1 MIEAFG
7 AIYAFLFGTV
17 IGSFL
22 NVCVSRWPAGLSVIR
37 PRSRCPRC
45 GRSIRAIEN
54 VPIISWLALRARCKG
69 CGEKISIQY
78 PLVELATGLIW
89 LWAFTHYGAD
99 FSALRVALF
108 ATLLLGIALTDAQH
122 FLIPD
127 QFTVSGLIWVLVSVF
142 IGAFIRDQGPFVGP
156 WDAIIGLCAGAGAI
170 AVVGW
175 LGEVALDRPAMGF
188 GDITLM
194 AVIGGAVGPNR
205 ALLTLFLG
213 ATIAPV
219 VLLGFVYPWSK
230 RRGENDAAQLGLDL
244 KTPATWRGT
253 ELPFGVFLAPA
264 GMVALVYGDRIIGW
278 YLRVSGLQ

>member
-1 MIEAFG
+1 
-7 AIYAFLFGTV
+7 
-17 IGSFL
+17 
-22 NVCVSRWPAGLSVIR
+22 
-37 PRSRCPRC
+37 
-45 GRSIRAIEN
+45 
-54 VPIISWLALRARCKG
+54 
-69 CGEKISIQY
+69 
-78 PLVELATGLIW
+78 
-89 LWAFTHYGAD
+89 
-99 FSALRVALF
+99 
-108 ATLLLGIALTDAQH
+108 
-122 FLIPD
+122 
-127 QFTVSGLIWVLVSVF
+127 
-142 IGAFIRDQGPFVGP
+142 
-156 WDAIIGLCAGAGAI
+156 
-170 AVVGW
+170 
-175 LGEVALDRPAMGF
+175 MGF

-230 RRGENDAAQLGLDL
+230 RRGENDEAQLGLDL

>member
-1 MIEAFG
+1 M
-7 AIYAFLFGTV
+7 
-17 IGSFL
+17 
-22 NVCVSRWPAGLSVIR
+22 
-37 PRSRCPRC
+37 
-45 GRSIRAIEN
+45 
-54 VPIISWLALRARCKG
+54 
-69 CGEKISIQY
+69 
-78 PLVELATGLIW
+78 
-89 LWAFTHYGAD
+89 HYGPN

-127 QFTVSGLIWVLVSVF
+127 QFTVSGFIWVLVSVF
-142 IGAFIRDQGPFVGP
+142 IGALLREQGPFAGP
-156 WDAIIGLCAGAGAI
+156 WEAIIGLCAGAGAI

-213 ATIAPV
+213 ATIAPI
-219 VLLGFVYPWSK
+219 VLLGFVYPLGK
-230 RRGENDAAQLGLDL
+230 RRRDQDAQLGLDL

-264 GMVALVYGDRIIGW
+264 GMVALVYGDRMIGW